1 MLAMSTAQLPAVV
14 LCVLAVIIV
23 IRRHKTRLRRLR
35 LPPGPSPLPIVGNL
49 LDIPREFSAK
59 AYQPL
64 VDMYGAC
71 TVFPGRL
78 GRADMGLGD
87 VVYLDAVK
95 QSIVILSTYAVA
107 SELLDKRSAKY
118 SERPISVMLS
128 L

>member
-1 MLAMSTAQLPAVV
+1 MLAFSTAELTAVV
-14 LCVLAVIIV
+14 LCILAVV
-23 IRRHKTRLRRLR
+23 VFRGHKTRLRRTR

-118 SERPISVMLS
+118 SERPSSVMLS